1 MCNAYPVNNQN
12 LVNKIF
18 PSCNE
23 CQKLKGYDSV
33 ILSFISSRLNF
44 LLFRYPIDKNIP
56 NTEQGVLSDVEHS

>member
-12 LVNKIF
+12 RVNKIF

-23 CQKLKGYDSV
+23 CQKLKGY
-33 ILSFISSRLNF
+33 ISHSEF
-44 LLFRYPIDKNIP
+44 YFFSAFMLFRYPIDKNIP